1 VKAAQFR
8 IAWLMVAVAIAALDS
23 WAIVGIELGNVGIL
37 LVFGALPMANVLVV
51 GLLAARH
58 RPATRPYL
66 LGFEAFG
73 GLALALYVLS
83 VTICDGRNGPIFYYL
98 ELMGESLR
106 RIIGQDHPLFL
117 PVAWFIVVAMLGA
130 PQLALALIGGFL
142 SQRFRIIIV
151 RR

>member
-1 VKAAQFR
+1 VKAPRFR
-8 IAWLMVAVAIAALDS
+8 ISSLMVAVAIAALDS
-23 WAIVGIELGNVGIL
+23 WAIVGIELGKVGIL

-73 GLALALYVLS
+73 ATALAIYIILS
-83 VTICDGRNGPIFYYL
+83 R
-98 ELMGESLR
+98 
-106 RIIGQDHPLFL
+106 
-117 PVAWFIVVAMLGA
+117 
-130 PQLALALIGGFL
+130 
-142 SQRFRIIIV
+142 RFRIIIV

>member
-1 VKAAQFR
+1 VKSPRFR
-8 IAWLMVAVAIAALDS
+8 ISSLMVAVAIAALDS
-23 WAIVGIELGNVGIL
+23 WAIVGIELDKVGIL

-51 GLLAARH
+51 GLLTARH

-73 GLALALYVLS
+73 ATALALYIIL
-83 VTICDGRNGPIFYYL
+83 VTTCHGHDGPIFYFI
-98 ELMGESLR
+98 EFMGDALR
-106 RIIGQDHPLFL
+106 RIIGQDHPSFI
-117 PVAWFIVVAMLGA
+117 PIAWFLFVVVLGA

-142 SQRFRIIIV
+142 SRRFKIIIV